1 MCVQADLDLVNIVWF
16 DNLMRLFFTNS
27 NIDFYNYDMFQDMY
41 SPVKKFSVEYFIG
54 GLDVKKVLLD
64 TIDGFYIEI

>member
-1 MCVQADLDLVNIVWF
+1 
-16 DNLMRLFFTNS
+16 MRLFFTNS